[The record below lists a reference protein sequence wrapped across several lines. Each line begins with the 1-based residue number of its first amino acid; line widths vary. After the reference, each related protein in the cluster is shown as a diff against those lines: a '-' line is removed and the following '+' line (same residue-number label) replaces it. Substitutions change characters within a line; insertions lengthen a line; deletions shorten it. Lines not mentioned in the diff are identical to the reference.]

1 MATIDWEERVFQL
14 ASSLYASNFDEMD
27 AESAIAN
34 ALHFKVKYI
43 EMMGLDEP
51 KKEKKGKEKD
61 ESFEDNDD
69 FVEMI
74 YSLYPTKC
82 PKRGTSLGKSTK
94 DKDRIRKLLKTYT
107 KEQIE
112 MVVRKEIGDK
122 YGISYMQNFST
133 FLNNFPDPSI
143 MEDNSKE
150 RSKKEQ
156 DLVINGVIYK

>member
-14 ASSLYASNFDEMD
+14 ASSLYASNETITIDQ
-27 AESAIAN
+27 AIAN
-34 ALHFKVKYI
+34 ALIFKETYI
-43 EMMGLDEP
+43 DLMGLDEP
-51 KKEKKGKEKD
+51 KKEKKSKEKD

-82 PKRGTSLGKSTK
+82 PKRCTSLGKSTK

-143 MEDNSKE
+143 MEDHSKE
-150 RSKKEQ
+150 DSKKEK

>member
-1 MATIDWEERVFQL
+1 
-14 ASSLYASNFDEMD
+14 
-27 AESAIAN
+27 
-34 ALHFKVKYI
+34 
-43 EMMGLDEP
+43 MGLDEP
-51 KKEKKGKEKD
+51 KKEKKSKEKD

-94 DKDRIRKLLKTYT
+94 DKNRIRKLLKTYT

-133 FLNNFPDPSI
+133 FLNNFPDPNALVDSLFNDVS
-143 MEDNSKE
+143 ELAKV
-150 RSKKEQ
+150 EQ
-156 DLVINGVIYK
+156 PHHVTQLNLGGVIYR

>member
-14 ASSLYASNFDEMD
+14 ASSILVNHINDIDIETAIEVAQNFKE
-27 AESAIAN
+27 
-34 ALHFKVKYI
+34 KYI
-43 EMMGLDEP
+43 EKMNLDEP
-51 KKEKKGKEKD
+51 KKEKKSKEKD

-94 DKDRIRKLLKTYT
+94 DKNRIRKLLKTYT

-133 FLNNFPDPSI
+133 FLNNFPDPTI
-143 MEDNSKE
+143 MEDHSKE
-150 RSKKEQ
+150 HSKKEQ
-156 DLVINGVIYK
+156 DFVYNGVIYK